1 MKNKVI
7 KFGGYV
13 VVSLALFLLV
23 FSIAFAVDDAASF
36 IDNLTDNL
44 VPPIVRLIFA
54 LAIVYFLWGVVQYVL
69 YPDEETKKKEG
80 KEKIIWGLIALTVM
94 FSVYALVSI
103 TTNTFLDGADN
114 DVISVPQLPSN

>member
-80 KEKIIWGLIALTVM
+80 KEKIIWGLIALTAM

-114 DVISVPQLPSN
+114 GVISVPQLPSN

>member
-13 VVSLALFLLV
+13 VVSLTLFLLV